1 MFKKLKSQLQEA
13 VNNAASLTVT
23 NHNNNQESDAASQ
36 SGRSRKNSYSSVAS
50 DSAQSSFL
58 FGNYATPQRK
68 YYPPSDVESDLD
80 ASSSVTSDWSND
92 QLSPG
97 STNSEIKK
105 LNKLLDIYK
114 NKFNQ
119 LKNAY
124 AEVESEKEKIKVSRS
139 NLKVTRMNKTLLLTI
154 DSVLGIAVIYL
165 YSVYSSVNTVLE
177 PFSQCFNRKYYLI
190 KFN

>member
-13 VNNAASLTVT
+13 VNTAASLTVT
-23 NHNNNQESDAASQ
+23 NHNNNSQESDAASQ

-114 NKFNQ
+114 NKFSQ

-124 AEVESEKEKIKVSRS
+124 AEVESEKEKIKVSRI
-139 NLKVTRMNKTLLLTI
+139 NI
-154 DSVLGIAVIYL
+154 VIRI
-165 YSVYSSVNTVLE
+165 LE
-177 PFSQCFNRKYYLI
+177 PFSQCF
-190 KFN
+190 